1 MPPVYQ
7 FEDGSERTDLS
18 VSKRGV
24 ARFVTY
30 QSSPLRRDRSWILT
44 TEAIFAQVRDKILER
59 GPRPNYCISLGIAFT
74 SIDFL
79 IQCASDLVW
88 TLE

>member
-1 MPPVYQ
+1 MGLGYY
-7 FEDGSERTDLS
+7 GSERTDLS

-24 ARFVTY
+24 ARFVTI
-30 QSSPLRRDRSWILT
+30 SIIAVATCDPRS
-44 TEAIFAQVRDKILER
+44 
-59 GPRPNYCISLGIAFT
+59 NYCISLGIAFT